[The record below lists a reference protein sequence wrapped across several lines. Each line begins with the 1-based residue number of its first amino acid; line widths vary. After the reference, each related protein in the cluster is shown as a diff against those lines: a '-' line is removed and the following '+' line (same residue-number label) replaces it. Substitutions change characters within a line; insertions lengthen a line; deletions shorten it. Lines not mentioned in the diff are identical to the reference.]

1 MSNTAMFFSL
11 LTTMVGGIIS
21 IVTLIWMA
29 YRRNDDRTIALGVEV
44 TSKLDALY
52 KEVTGLKEGQA
63 RLEIQIKGLEDGQ
76 ARLENRMTQLE
87 TRMTQTENGQAQLH
101 NEWTKADIRLGNLE
115 SAMGA
120 LEGKMNTFNNQMT
133 KCLATTA
140 RTEGLVR
147 GYFLKDDPRLLDP
160 EYQPEAPDS

>member
-44 TSKLDALY
+44 TSKLDALS
-52 KEVTGLKEGQA
+52 KGQT

-87 TRMTQTENGQAQLH
+87 TRMTQLENRMTQTENGQALLH

>member
-1 MSNTAMFFSL
+1 MSNTAMVFSIVGPL
-11 LTTMVGGIIS
+11 LGTAGFL
-21 IVTLIWMA
+21 VTLILRA
-29 YRRNDDRTIALGVEV
+29 ERRNDDRTIALGVKM
-44 TSKLDALY
+44 TSKLDALH

-63 RLEIQIKGLEDGQ
+63 RLENRMT
-76 ARLENRMTQLE
+76 RLENRMTQLETRMTQLE
-87 TRMTQTENGQAQLH
+87 TRMTQTENGQSLLH

-133 KCLATTA
+133 KCLATTV

-160 EYQPEAPDS
+160 EYQPEASDS

>member
-1 MSNTAMFFSL
+1 MSNTAMVFSIVGPL
-11 LTTMVGGIIS
+11 LGTAGFL
-21 IVTLIWMA
+21 VTLILRA
-29 YRRNDDRTIALGVEV
+29 ERRNDDRTIALGVKM
-44 TSKLDALY
+44 TSKLDALH
-52 KEVTGLKEGQA
+52 KEVTGLKE
-63 RLEIQIKGLEDGQ
+63 GQ

-87 TRMTQTENGQAQLH
+87 TRMTQLENRMTQLENRMTQTENGQALLH

-160 EYQPEAPDS
+160 EYQPEASDS